1 MKIPWMLPNSMSC
14 YTISWFGNVSAPRS
28 VCVAIVKS
36 SVGVSAFFR
45 FLTART
51 LGRGWKKRRRGRG
64 EERVSSLF
72 SSLPPPPLLSSQRSR
87 VQPRPQKTST
97 ETLASQA
104 TPRSITFILFQT
116 RPVVISSFLFGQ
128 IAFGLNSL
136 ITSFIFCLLFVA

>member
-1 MKIPWMLPNSMSC
+1 MNVTQLYELLHNIMIWKCFSPKISLCSNC
-14 YTISWFGNVSAPRS
+14 QKF
-28 VCVAIVKS
+28 
-36 SVGVSAFFR
+36 
-45 FLTART
+45 
-51 LGRGWKKRRRGRG
+51 RRGFCVFSVFDRADIGTRVKETEKG
-64 EERVSSLF
+64 EGREESFLSFLF
-72 SSLPPPPLLSSQRSR
+72 PPPPPLLSSQRSR